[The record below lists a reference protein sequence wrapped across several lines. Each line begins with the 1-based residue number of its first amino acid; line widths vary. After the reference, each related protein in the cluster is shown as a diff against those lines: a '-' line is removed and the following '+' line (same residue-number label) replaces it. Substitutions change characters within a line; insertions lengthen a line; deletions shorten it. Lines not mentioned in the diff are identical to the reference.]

1 MTTSRPAVDAAND
14 TNSVPPV
21 DPVPPSAQPKPS
33 AAPPRLPTAAARR
46 AARIGADAAGTTKV
60 PKAGKPARTTKPPT
74 ATPVHAQA
82 ATPSVADA
90 TSANPKPANPTPA
103 LAGSLRNDATSSDSA
118 LPDSSPRDSSSA
130 DSSPSDS
137 PPAGKRRRRWTAP
150 PAWCISALLHGVGLL
165 LLALVTV
172 AALDTTQETVLVASI
187 DGQDEPLEE
196 VELVMEELEL
206 EETVLV
212 ETTMPVPGAANFGDV
227 TLETRL
233 ATTDLGVG
241 VAEVSTVGEIGLLF
255 GQEGEGM
262 SESGPGE
269 GVAYF
274 FGVKTKGNRF
284 VFVVDNSNSMGGGK
298 FETAVAELQR
308 SIGRLNKHQQ
318 FYVIFFSDTAYPMF
332 YPKPAKGMVPA
343 TDENK
348 RQLEY
353 WLMTV
358 ERCLRTKGR
367 EALQMAFALRPDAIY
382 VLGDGAFTDDAVAQ
396 LMATPPGLTTVH
408 TLGFRMNPNAERD
421 FRDIAKRFQGK
432 FTEVSVTPDM
442 VALSRQLNRP
452 RNRVRH
458 GVWGIQLPPGN

>member
-1 MTTSRPAVDAAND
+1 MTTSRPAVGAANETD
-14 TNSVPPV
+14 STVAVDSPGPARPKSGAKPP
-21 DPVPPSAQPKPS
+21 PLPS
-33 AAPPRLPTAAARR
+33 TASRNAARP
-46 AARIGADAAGTTKV
+46 ATPATGPSKSSPTQARSSQ
-60 PKAGKPARTTKPPT
+60 T
-74 ATPVHAQA
+74 ATPPVTA
-82 ATPSVADA
+82 ATQSGD
-90 TSANPKPANPTPA
+90 
-103 LAGSLRNDATSSDSA
+103 
-118 LPDSSPRDSSSA
+118 RDSDGA
-130 DSSPSDS
+130 AAAES
-137 PPAGKRRRRWTAP
+137 PPPVPRRRRWTAP
-150 PAWCISALLHGVGLL
+150 PAWLISTVLHGTGLL

-172 AALDTTQETVLVASI
+172 ATLDPTQDTVLVASI
-187 DGQDEPLEE
+187 DGQDEVLEE

-206 EETVLV
+206 EETVPI
-212 ETTMPVPGAANFGDV
+212 ETTMPVPGAADFGDV

-233 ATTDLGVG
+233 ATADLGIG

-308 SIGRLNKHQQ
+308 SIGRLNKNQQ
-318 FYVIFFSDTAYPMF
+318 FYVIFFSDMAYPMF

-367 EALQMAFALRPDAIY
+367 EALQLAFALRPDAIY
-382 VLGDGAFTDDAVAQ
+382 ILGDGAFTDDAVTQ

-432 FTEVSVTPDM
+432 FTEVNVTPDM
-442 VALSRQLNRP
+442 IALSRQLNRP
-452 RNRVRH
+452 RNRFRH